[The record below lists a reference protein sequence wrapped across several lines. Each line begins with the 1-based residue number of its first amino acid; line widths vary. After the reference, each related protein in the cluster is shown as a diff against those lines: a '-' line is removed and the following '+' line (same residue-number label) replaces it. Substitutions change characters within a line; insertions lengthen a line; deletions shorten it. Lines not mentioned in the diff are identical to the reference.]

1 MTVQYFQPEVWSATL
16 LSILAKA
23 LVFAGSP
30 CVNRDYEGEISAYG
44 DTVHITNVADVNI
57 FDYTKDTDLTGAQA
71 LTDAEQLLVINQ
83 AKAFNFE
90 VDDIDMRQVRSGGAL
105 MAEAAKRAAFGLADV
120 ADKYVAAKMAV
131 AATNGLGLID
141 ASTTQGNVYDKLFV
155 PAGVAL
161 DTNNVPTEGRF
172 MVVAPA
178 IYGKLLLDTRFIH
191 FNESGPEGGSTLH
204 NGVVGSA
211 AGFTI
216 MKSNNSFQA
225 NRTGISTT
233 TATGAKTLTSA
244 AGTWNQGDVG
254 LTVTGTGSGAAN
266 TIVSVNADGSVA
278 TANVN
283 STATATVA
291 DFATSGGGQLAI
303 AGSSIATSY
312 AEQISKVEA
321 YRPQL
326 RFADALKG
334 LHLYGGKVVRPQAL
348 VVASVKTA

>member
-1 MTVQYFQPEVWSATL
+1 MSVTYFQPEVWSATL

-23 LVFAGSP
+23 LVFAGAP
-30 CVNRDYEGEISAYG
+30 CVNRDYEGDISAYG

-57 FDYTKDTDLTGAQA
+57 FAYTKDTDLTAAQA
-71 LTDAEQLLVINQ
+71 LTDAEQLLLINQ
-83 AKAFNFE
+83 AFGFNFE

-105 MAEAAKRAAFGLADV
+105 MAEAAKRAAFGLADN
-120 ADKYVAAKMAV
+120 ADKYVAGLMAG
-131 AATNGLGLID
+131 AASNSLGVID
-141 ASTTQGNVYDKLFV
+141 ASTVQGNVYDKLFV

-161 DTNNVPTEGRF
+161 DQNNVPSEGRF

-204 NGVVGSA
+204 NGVVGNA

-216 MKSNNSFQA
+216 MKSNNAFQA
-225 NRTGISTT
+225 NRALTAVTT
-233 TATGAKTLTSA
+233 VTGAMTYTGV
-244 AGTWNQGDVG
+244 AGQFNQGDVG
-254 LTVTGTGSGAAN
+254 LAIAGAGVGAASV
-266 TIVSVNADGSVA
+266 IASVNATGSVA
-278 TANVN
+278 TGTVN
-283 STATATVA
+283 STASAAVTV
-291 DFATSGGGQLAI
+291 TLSGGGQLAI

-334 LHLYGGKVVRPQAL
+334 LHLFGGKVLRPQAL
-348 VVASVKTA
+348 VVASVKTS

>member
-1 MTVQYFQPEVWSATL
+1 MSVTYFQPEVWSATL

-30 CVNRDYEGEISAYG
+30 CVNRDYEGEISAFG

-57 FDYTKDTDLTGAQA
+57 FAYTKDTDLTGAQA
-71 LTDAEQLLVINQ
+71 LTDAEQLLQINQ
-83 AKAFNFE
+83 AYAFNFE

-120 ADKYVAAKMAV
+120 ADKYVAGKMAV
-131 AATNGLGLID
+131 ASTNPLGLID
-141 ASTTQGNVYDKLFV
+141 ASSTQGNVYDKLIV

-161 DTNNVPTEGRF
+161 DQNNVPSEGRF
-172 MVVAPA
+172 MVVSPS
-178 IYGKLLLDTRFIH
+178 IYAKLLLDTRFIH
-191 FNESGPEGGSTLH
+191 LNESGMAALS
-204 NGVVGSA
+204 NGTVGTVG
-211 AGFTI
+211 GFTI
-216 MKSNNSFQA
+216 QKSNNAFQA
-225 NRTGISTT
+225 NRTGITT
-233 TATGAKTLTSA
+233 TTVTGAKSLTSA

-266 TIVSVNADGSVA
+266 AIASVNADGSVA
-278 TANVN
+278 TCTVN
-283 STATATVA
+283 STASATVA
-291 DFATSGGGQLAI
+291 DFAISGGGQLAI
-303 AGSSIATSY
+303 AGSNIATSY

-334 LHLYGGKVVRPQAL
+334 LHLYGAKVLRPQAL
-348 VVASVKTA
+348 VVASVKTS